1 MHVSAVSAS
10 PAMPASDGS
19 LLRRFQRGSQDAA
32 TELYLRYVGRL
43 RRLARARC
51 PADLA
56 QRVDAE
62 DIVQSVFSSFFRR
75 AQGGH
80 YAVPDGEELW
90 KLLLV
95 IALNKIRAA
104 GNFHR
109 RACRDVGVTLSA
121 DLLADDLPDV
131 RPEHDLALTQFRL
144 AVAELL
150 DGQPEVYQEILR
162 LRIDGHDV
170 VEIAQRVQR
179 SRRTV
184 ERALVDFREQLRGVL
199 EGGN

>member
-1 MHVSAVSAS
+1 MHATAAINSAPPST
-10 PAMPASDGS
+10 SDGS
-19 LLRRFQRGSQDAA
+19 LLRRFQRGSEDAA
-32 TELYLRYVGRL
+32 TELYLRYADRI
-43 RRLARARC
+43 RHLAQARC

-75 AQGGH
+75 ARDGH

-109 RACRDVGVTLSA
+109 RACRDVGTTLPA
-121 DLLADDLPDV
+121 DLLADDLPE
-131 RPEHDLALTQFRL
+131 RQHDLALAHLRL
-144 AVAELL
+144 TVTEALE
-150 DGQPEVYQEILR
+150 GQPEVFREIIRLR
-162 LRIDGHDV
+162 LDGYDV
-170 VEIAQRVQR
+170 PEIASRVCR

-184 ERALVDFREQLRGVL
+184 ERALVEFREQFRRSL
-199 EGGN
+199 EPEA